1 MRSVWNG
8 LAIAVAAHTLIASPA
23 IAAPSGIEVP
33 IVSLQAEVTRL
44 AQQANGVVGVAAW
57 RLDGTGPKLLL
68 NPEDTFPL
76 ASTFKVAVASRIL
89 QRIDKGEMKLDQML
103 DVKPDDMVPSE
114 VLADR
119 FIHPGVSLSVYNL
132 LELMLTQSDNSATD
146 VLTAAAGGPT
156 AVTAWLRE
164 QGIAGQRIDRD
175 TNGLL
180 RDFYGL
186 PAGPS
191 MTVFGAVPEKDK
203 ASIGAKGSM
212 PNPAFD
218 DDPRDQSTP
227 TAMADLLTRIFNG
240 KALSPESTRVIIGIM
255 ERCRT
260 SPGRLKG
267 ILPRGTLVAH
277 KTGTIGG
284 TANDVGVMTL
294 PGKAGQIVI
303 AVYVKKSM
311 APTTDR
317 DRTIAEIA
325 RAAYDY
331 FLVTSPAR

>member
-1 MRSVWNG
+1 
-8 LAIAVAAHTLIASPA
+8 
-23 IAAPSGIEVP
+23 
-33 IVSLQAEVTRL
+33 
-44 AQQANGVVGVAAW
+44 
-57 RLDGTGPKLLL
+57 
-68 NPEDTFPL
+68 
-76 ASTFKVAVASRIL
+76 
-89 QRIDKGEMKLDQML
+89 
-103 DVKPDDMVPSE
+103 
-114 VLADR
+114 
-119 FIHPGVSLSVYNL
+119 
-132 LELMLTQSDNSATD
+132 
-146 VLTAAAGGPT
+146 
-156 AVTAWLRE
+156 
-164 QGIAGQRIDRD
+164 
-175 TNGLL
+175 
-180 RDFYGL
+180 
-186 PAGPS
+186 
-191 MTVFGAVPEKDK
+191 
-203 ASIGAKGSM
+203 
-212 PNPAFD
+212 
-218 DDPRDQSTP
+218 
-227 TAMADLLTRIFNG
+227 MADLLTRIFNG